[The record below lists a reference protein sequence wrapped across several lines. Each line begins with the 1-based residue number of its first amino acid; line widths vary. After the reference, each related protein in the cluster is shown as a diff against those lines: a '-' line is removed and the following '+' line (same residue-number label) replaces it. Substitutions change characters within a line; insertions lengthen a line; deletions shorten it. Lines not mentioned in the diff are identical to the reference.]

1 MIPGR
6 FQGLRVFLRTRRQEL
21 ATDFAELILGKDEA
35 KRISKE
41 ISEFAKKQEKGV

>member
-6 FQGLRVFLRTRRQEL
+6 FQGLRGFLRTRQQRL
-21 ATDFAELILGKDEA
+21 PWTFAERILGKDEA